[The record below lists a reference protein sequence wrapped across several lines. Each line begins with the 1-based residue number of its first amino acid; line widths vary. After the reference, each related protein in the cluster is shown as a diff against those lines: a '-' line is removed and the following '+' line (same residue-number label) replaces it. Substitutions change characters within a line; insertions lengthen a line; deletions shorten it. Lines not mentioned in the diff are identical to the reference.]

1 MSEKKERQVILTI
14 DHVRIKEYD
23 NHNVQVE
30 RYENVFVP
38 KTQETIQKWVFK
50 GYSRS
55 ILSALLKI
63 QRDELL
69 IDTENVTD
77 LNGYVTRVRDS
88 NNQLIKALEG
98 IK

>member
-1 MSEKKERQVILTI
+1 MAEKKERQVILTI
-14 DHVRIKEYD
+14 GNARIKEYD
-23 NHNVQVE
+23 SHNVQVE
-30 RYENVFVP
+30 RYENVFLP

-69 IDTENVTD
+69 IDTEAVTC
-77 LNGYVTRVRDS
+77 LEEYVQEVKDS
-88 NNQLIKALEG
+88 NEKLVQALEG
-98 IK
+98 VK